1 MRRPAKG
8 LLGGM
13 AALPGS
19 DWTEEPTRRVNP
31 IGTVRHVF
39 THFSL
44 DLHLVARREAEGE
57 GWWQPLDRLGEA
69 GLPTLYRKASELVLT
84 NNDRLAA

>member
-13 AALPGS
+13 AALPGGE
-19 DWTEEPTRRVNP
+19 WTGEAPGQSNA

-44 DLHLVARREAEGE
+44 DLVVEGRSEPVGE
-57 GWWQPLDRLGEA
+57 GWWQPLGRLEEA
-69 GLPTLYRKASELVLT
+69 GLPTLYRKAAALAL
-84 NNDRLAA
+84 DALAAAA

>member
-1 MRRPAKG
+1 
-8 LLGGM
+8 M

-19 DWTEEPTRRVNP
+19 DWPTGAPSSVNA

-44 DLHLVARREAEGE
+44 DLAVVPHAEPEGE
-57 GWWQPLDRLGEA
+57 GWWQPLNRLDEA
-69 GLPTLYRKASELVLT
+69 GLPALYRRAAELAMSA
-84 NNDRLAA
+84 RAAA

>member
-1 MRRPAKG
+1 MRRPARACSAG
-8 LLGGM
+8 WRRFRGANG
-13 AALPGS
+13 A
-19 DWTEEPTRRVNP
+19 TEPDRRS

-44 DLHLVARREAEGE
+44 DLHIVPRRAARE

-69 GLPTLYRKASELVLT
+69 GLPTLYRRAAELAL
-84 NNDRLAA
+84 